1 MNSLEKFAQ
10 EVAPAFTLIDNFN
23 QTRAYQ
29 AAAQVPVATSESIRS
44 NRESFLNL
52 ELSNTAAT
60 SAEVNL
66 QISQH
71 EANRVL
77 RLENQLNSNSILHA
91 QFFTENLDVDADTD
105 FNTQLDELPGSACY
119 CNMDTTSTALDI
131 RAFETTG
138 DHTRE
143 LDDDRSMD
151 IVMYDDVFEIVGTKR
166 KLTPNPEYGGS
177 RCSSP

>member
-1 MNSLEKFAQ
+1 
-10 EVAPAFTLIDNFN
+10 
-23 QTRAYQ
+23 
-29 AAAQVPVATSESIRS
+29 
-44 NRESFLNL
+44 
-52 ELSNTAAT
+52 
-60 SAEVNL
+60 VNL

-91 QFFTENLDVDADTD
+91 QFSTENLDVDADTD

-138 DHTRE
+138 DHTKE
-143 LDDDRSMD
+143 LDDDRSMVT
-151 IVMYDDVFEIVGTKR
+151 VMYDDVFEIVGTKR
-166 KLTPNPEYGGS
+166 KLTQNPENGGS
-177 RCSSP
+177 RCSSPGSSTSSSISTSISCSRKPQIKFLPSFQKIKTNNANISKHGVHEGKTLHILFSFFFLSFCF